1 MTRKRERDEKRREER
16 ERENGKLALLL
27 RLQPVHHHPLLLYY
41 FTHLLPTVK
50 PVLLYSFYYLLRS
63 FSTQALLPKPY
74 TLNFQQLLFSWI
86 EFPHC
91 FLARGHTQTTHFV
104 KRKRNHGHRRRVREQ
119 QVRRRRAGTLYFFLT
134 HNTQTN
140 VSEEFLS
147 IEFSLRPRL
156 LQLSLASP
164 V

>member
-74 TLNFQQLLFSWI
+74 TLHFQQSFSR
-86 EFPHC
+86 ELNSLTVFSRADTHKQ
-91 FLARGHTQTTHFV
+91 HTSLKEKETMAIAAGYGNSKFV
-104 KRKRNHGHRRRVREQ
+104 DDA
-119 QVRRRRAGTLYFFLT
+119 QVRYTFF
-134 HNTQTN
+134 
-140 VSEEFLS
+140 
-147 IEFSLRPRL
+147 
-156 LQLSLASP
+156 
-164 V
+164 

>member
-63 FSTQALLPKPY
+63 FSTQALFPKPY
-74 TLNFQQLLFSWI
+74 TLNFQQRPFLVNWIPSLFSV
-86 EFPHC
+86 FSRADTHKQ
-91 FLARGHTQTTHFV
+91 HTSLKEKETMAIAAGYGNSKFV
-104 KRKRNHGHRRRVREQ
+104 DDA
-119 QVRRRRAGTLYFFLT
+119 QVRYTFF
-134 HNTQTN
+134 
-140 VSEEFLS
+140 
-147 IEFSLRPRL
+147 
-156 LQLSLASP
+156 
-164 V
+164 

>member
-74 TLNFQQLLFSWI
+74 TLNFQQPFSR
-86 EFPHC
+86 ELNSLTVFSRADTHKQ
-91 FLARGHTQTTHFV
+91 HTSLKEKETMAIAAGYGNSKFV
-104 KRKRNHGHRRRVREQ
+104 DDA
-119 QVRRRRAGTLYFFLT
+119 QVRYTFF
-134 HNTQTN
+134 
-140 VSEEFLS
+140 
-147 IEFSLRPRL
+147 
-156 LQLSLASP
+156 
-164 V
+164 

>member
-74 TLNFQQLLFSWI
+74 TLNFQQSFSR
-86 EFPHC
+86 ELNSLTVFSRADTHKQ
-91 FLARGHTQTTHFV
+91 HTSLKEKETMAIAAGYGNSKFV
-104 KRKRNHGHRRRVREQ
+104 DDA
-119 QVRRRRAGTLYFFLT
+119 QVRYTFF
-134 HNTQTN
+134 
-140 VSEEFLS
+140 
-147 IEFSLRPRL
+147 
-156 LQLSLASP
+156 
-164 V
+164 